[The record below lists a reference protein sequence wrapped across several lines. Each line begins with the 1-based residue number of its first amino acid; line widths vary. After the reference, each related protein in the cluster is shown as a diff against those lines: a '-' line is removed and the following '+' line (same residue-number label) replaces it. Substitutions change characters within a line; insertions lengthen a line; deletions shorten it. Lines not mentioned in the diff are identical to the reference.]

1 MARAAASSEGLL
13 LGISGGAAL
22 QAALEVAGRE
32 EAAGKRIV
40 VIIPDFGERYAS
52 TPLFDPYRD

>member
-1 MARAAASSEGLL
+1 SEGLL